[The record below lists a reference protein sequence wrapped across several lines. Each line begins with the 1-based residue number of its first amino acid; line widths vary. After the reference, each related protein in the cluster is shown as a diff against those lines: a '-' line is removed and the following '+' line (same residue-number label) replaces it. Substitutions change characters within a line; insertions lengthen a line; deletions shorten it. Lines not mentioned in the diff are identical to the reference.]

1 MFSATQPTTQAKC
14 TEQDFY
20 NNVTNKDDIKTI
32 LDSYEIDIQKERE
45 DVEHFC
51 EIMSEIEEDYSH
63 VPNIVTVIK
72 RISFYVV
79 NNAISNSK

>member
-14 TEQDFY
+14 KEQDFY

-79 NNAISNSK
+79 NNALRK